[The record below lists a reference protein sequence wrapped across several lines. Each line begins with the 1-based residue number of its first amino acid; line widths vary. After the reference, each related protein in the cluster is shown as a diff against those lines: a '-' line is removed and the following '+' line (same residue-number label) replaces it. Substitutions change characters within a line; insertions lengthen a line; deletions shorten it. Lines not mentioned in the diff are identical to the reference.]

1 MNRFR
6 NVFLGVLLSM
16 LIAMPALAS
25 ESQIGFH
32 DSLADASLVF
42 ESNDAKPMQL
52 AELLSQ
58 EMKETDGASHIQYHY
73 SLHRHL
79 VGRRWS
85 NQSFHWHQMYS
96 HHSTV
101 WGA

>member
-25 ESQIGFH
+25 ESQIGFP
-32 DSLADASLVF
+32 DSMADASLVF

-52 AELLSQ
+52 AELSSQ
-58 EMKETDGASHIQYHY
+58 EMKETDGASHIKYHSHLHSHY
-73 SLHRHL
+73 GPAPYYFRSNHRH
-79 VGRRWS
+79 R
-85 NQSFHWHQMYS
+85 HQING
-96 HHSTV
+96 HH
-101 WGA
+101 GLG